1 MTEHKIDL
9 SQLAKIRDGSGH
21 SVFGAS
27 GSHMFLACA
36 GSLIPNLLA
45 EDEAGFDAAWG
56 TVAHSVTED
65 WLHLGRPPEHLLGR
79 KIIVGDDVE
88 TWHAIEIDESMFQ
101 AAEQCV
107 DRCEWLP
114 GQHVIEYRVDYSHL
128 TPISNQGGTLD
139 FAALMTRRA
148 DLTDHKFGKSPDNI
162 VYAEDNS
169 QLMLYAIGVMRD
181 PQFQHYGFQDFILR
195 INQPRLDHFDEW
207 HTTRKRLIEFED
219 YARERMAKAWVV
231 GAERTPGPKQC
242 RFCKVKASCAANAK
256 MQEDLLN
263 AVFGDESETTVDS
276 FVDRLQDDDFVLRII
291 NRSNLTIEQK
301 ARLLPFRKAAESWW
315 AALQADLEKH
325 AADGVQIPGYKVVE
339 GRRFRK
345 FVSETRARDCLLEL
359 GIPLN
364 EIVTE
369 SIITPAQAEKV
380 LTKNRRYRR
389 KDLPTL
395 LEGLIHKP
403 KGSATLVPV
412 ADRRPAIVDLSSVAF
427 TDESTPETDE
437 DI

>member
-1 MTEHKIDL
+1 
-9 SQLAKIRDGSGH
+9 
-21 SVFGAS
+21 
-27 GSHMFLACA
+27 
-36 GSLIPNLLA
+36 
-45 EDEAGFDAAWG
+45 
-56 TVAHSVTED
+56 
-65 WLHLGRPPEHLLGR
+65 
-79 KIIVGDDVE
+79 
-88 TWHAIEIDESMFQ
+88 
-101 AAEQCV
+101 
-107 DRCEWLP
+107 
-114 GQHVIEYRVDYSHL
+114 
-128 TPISNQGGTLD
+128 
-139 FAALMTRRA
+139 
-148 DLTDHKFGKSPDNI
+148 
-162 VYAEDNS
+162 
-169 QLMLYAIGVMRD
+169 
-181 PQFQHYGFQDFILR
+181 
-195 INQPRLDHFDEW
+195 
-207 HTTRKRLIEFED
+207 
-219 YARERMAKAWVV
+219 
-231 GAERTPGPKQC
+231 
-242 RFCKVKASCAANAK
+242 

-345 FVSETRARDCLLEL
+345 FVSETRARDTLLEL